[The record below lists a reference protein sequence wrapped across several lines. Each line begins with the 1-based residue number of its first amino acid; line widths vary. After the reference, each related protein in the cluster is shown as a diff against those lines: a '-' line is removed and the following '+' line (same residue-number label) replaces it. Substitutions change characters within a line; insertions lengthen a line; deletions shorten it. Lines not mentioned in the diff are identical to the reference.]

1 MSKRNNESITFLR
14 KYIAIGYAL
23 LALLIGGIL
32 YIYYSEWQELER
44 LEQEG
49 QHLNDIRQNVHNAY
63 AQMLDLTLYGEK
75 PFWNGRRK
83 TP

>member
-32 YIYYSEWQELER
+32 YIYYSEWQELDTCR
-44 LEQEG
+44 
-49 QHLNDIRQNVHNAY
+49 Y
-63 AQMLDLTLYGEK
+63 
-75 PFWNGRRK
+75 
-83 TP
+83 